1 MVPAFPVGVPETP
14 AVVDSVDELVSSL
27 EVDPGPTR
35 DVSALIGEV
44 LLSGAAD
51 VDAVWVGEPESA
63 AVVRGVDEYV
73 GVASEAVTGGG
84 DDDSTR
90 GSVSEL
96 AGEVVTPDVV
106 GSEVPRRAEVVG
118 GVVVDVGIGGGGGGT
133 YSSVQFPC
141 TQMTFTSDTGLTL
154 SPSTICTLALFV

>member
-1 MVPAFPVGVPETP
+1 MVPTFPVGVPETS
-14 AVVDSVDELVSSL
+14 AVVNSVDELVSSL
-27 EVDPGPTR
+27 EVDPGPAR

-118 GVVVDVGIGGGGGGT
+118 GAVVGMAIGSGGGT
-133 YSSVQFPC
+133 YSSVQLLPS
-141 TQMTFTSDTGLTL
+141 TQRVFTSRTGLT
-154 SPSTICTLALFV
+154 V